1 MAAHIDRKGLSMPAL
16 PWSAGVYKP
25 ADGHQLH
32 VMTTNLPLTRFRD
45 VPRFLRWTIRIRTQL
60 KSAPGC
66 VGFTMD
72 AKPFTKTFWTLSAW
86 SDEQAMERFVR
97 SGAHAEMLK
106 DMAGRLGNP
115 HFADSTATSAD
126 IPLSWADA
134 RARIK
139 DA

>member
-1 MAAHIDRKGLSMPAL
+1 MPAL
-16 PWSAGVYKP
+16 PWSAGVHRP
-25 ADGHQLH
+25 AADAQLH
-32 VMTTNLPLTRFRD
+32 VLTTNLPLNRYRD
-45 VPRFLRWTIRIRTQL
+45 IPRFLRWTVKIRTQL

-86 SDEQAMERFVR
+86 SDKEAMEVFVHT
-97 SGAHAEMLK
+97 GTHAEMLK

-126 IPLSWADA
+126 IPLSWPE
-134 RARIK
+134 ARIRIQR
-139 DA
+139 AP